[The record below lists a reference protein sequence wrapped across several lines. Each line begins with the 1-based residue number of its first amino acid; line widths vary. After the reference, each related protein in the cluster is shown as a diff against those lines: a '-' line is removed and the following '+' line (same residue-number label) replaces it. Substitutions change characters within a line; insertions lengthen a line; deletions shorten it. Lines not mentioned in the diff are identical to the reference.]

1 MATGLPSVRT
11 ERTPTVRELLAGG
24 GPSFSF
30 EFRPPRDDADERRL
44 WRALRRIEAVGP
56 TFVSITY
63 GAGGSTRDRTVKV
76 TERVAT
82 ETTMVPVG
90 HLTAVDHSI
99 SQLRRVI
106 GQYADAGV
114 RNVLALR
121 GDPPGDPSST
131 WRAHPEG
138 VDHAIDLV
146 RLIRESGDF
155 CVGVA
160 AFPEGHPTSPDFDT
174 DVARFVAKCR
184 AGADF
189 AITQMFF
196 HAEDYLRFR
205 DRVVAA
211 GCDVPIVPE
220 IMPISSVRTLDR
232 VGELSRARVPVAFA
246 ERIRALDGDRA
257 ASRRGVRDRA
267 RRPAAARGCARPAP
281 HHLQHVDG
289 GAGDLPQ
296 RRRTPAALT
305 GPASARKTPPRRLGR
320 RGGV

>member
-11 ERTPTVRELLAGG
+11 DRTPTVRELLSQA

-30 EFRPPRDDADERRL
+30 EFRPPRSDDDERRL

-76 TERVAT
+76 TERVAA

-90 HLTAVDHSI
+90 HLTAVDHSVA
-99 SQLRRVI
+99 QLRHVI

-121 GDPPGDPSST
+121 GDPPGDPGSP
-131 WRAHPEG
+131 WRSHPDG
-138 VDHAIDLV
+138 FDYAVDLV
-146 RLIRESGDF
+146 RLIRDAGDF

-160 AFPEGHPTSPDFDT
+160 AFPEGHPSSADLDT
-174 DVARFVAKCR
+174 DVAHFVAKCR

-205 DRVVAA
+205 DRVTAA

-220 IMPISSVRTLDR
+220 IMPVSSVRMLDR
-232 VGELSRARVPVAFA
+232 IGDLSRARVPPAFA
-246 ERIRALDGDRA
+246 ERILSLDGDRA
-257 ASRRGVRDRA
+257 ASREAAVEFATDLSDRLLA
-267 RRPAAARGCARPAP
+267 EGAP
-281 HHLQHVDG
+281 GLHLITFN
-289 GAGDLPQ
+289 LSM
-296 RRRTPAALT
+296 AALEIHRNVAERHS
-305 GPASARKTPPRRLGR
+305 GASDEAGTA
-320 RGGV
+320 V

>member
-11 ERTPTVRELLAGG
+11 DRAPTIRELLTANK
-24 GPSFSF
+24 PSFSF
-30 EFRPPRDDADERRL
+30 EFRPPRSDKEEHQL

-99 SQLRRVI
+99 AQVRHVI

-121 GDPPGDPSST
+121 GDPPGDPNSP
-131 WRAHPEG
+131 WRQHPDGLNYAVE
-138 VDHAIDLV
+138 LV

-160 AFPEGHPTSPDFDT
+160 AFPEGHPSSTDPDT
-174 DVARFVAKCR
+174 DIAHFVAKCR

-205 DRVVAA
+205 DRVAAA

-220 IMPISSVRTLDR
+220 IMPVTSVRTLER
-232 VGELSRARVPVAFA
+232 VADLSRARVPSEFVD
-246 ERIRALDGDRA
+246 RIRALDGDRA
-257 ASRRGVRDRA
+257 GSREAAVEFATRLGDRLIA
-267 RRPAAARGCARPAP
+267 EGAPGLHLITFNMSMAALEIHRNVAAGSAEHGRPA
-281 HHLQHVDG
+281 
-289 GAGDLPQ
+289 
-296 RRRTPAALT
+296 TPADNT
-305 GPASARKTPPRRLGR
+305 
-320 RGGV
+320 